1 MDANVEN
8 SKNLELEAQKWREA
22 ERELESYKMKL
33 HLKDEDIKWEIWKNE
48 ELSHEIMKLKEELK
62 GANNLLREKET
73 LRETLIW

>member
-33 HLKDEDIKWEIWKNE
+33 HLKDEDIKWEIKKNE
-48 ELSHEIMKLKEELK
+48 DFGHQITKLQNDVKSFEMIIK
-62 GANNLLREKET
+62 EKESLSLT
-73 LRETLIW
+73 LTR